1 MTIPEGYNHKA
12 TSEGLQFGRGKA
24 QVFYSKLED
33 NYLLIVDDETH
44 GPFTKAQFGLVLHVI
59 SDVLET
65 FGLP

>member
-1 MTIPEGYNHKA
+1 MIIPEGYSHKA

-33 NYLLIVDDETH
+33 DYILIVDDKTH
-44 GPFTKAQFGLVLHVI
+44 GPFTKAQFGLIHHVI
-59 SDVLET
+59 TDILET